1 MPPDGGPLEGLR
13 VLDLTDD
20 HAGALTTMFLADYG
34 ADVVKVVPS
43 AGLPLERG
51 PGYLIWNRNKRALAS
66 GGTDGGSSQDGAVFR
81 LAREADVLVE
91 SFRPDSHPPCF
102 DYEGLRKVNEGIV
115 WCSITP
121 YGPSGPLS
129 SHPGY
134 EGLVAAAS
142 GIMTEQRGPNGAP
155 VYNALPIAGIG
166 TALLAIHGILAA
178 SHRRA
183 VAGRGQRVDTSMY
196 QGALA
201 ARSPM
206 LVRGEGVQTWDSAGN
221 DPQGALP
228 NYRLYRCADDKW
240 LHLGTLIPVFWN
252 KLIIALDLYQFA
264 TDPRFETA
272 PLYWPTEEIRAEAK
286 RILADKFASATRD
299 HWLKVLR
306 EGDVPVSPATPTHE
320 LFEHPQ
326 VAANGMSTAIEDPR
340 VGRLEQGMPPVA
352 LSLTPGAVRRP
363 APAKAAANISWES
376 PIRFHARLP
385 SGTKPASSAK
395 AGKISAA
402 GPRPGRGP
410 LAGIRVLDL
419 SSYLAGPIGPA
430 YLADLGADVIKV
442 EPRGGEGCRMIMML
456 FLGGNP
462 SKRGLALDLKS
473 PASKEVLR
481 RLIKRSDVV
490 VHNNRV
496 GVAERLGIDYESVRR
511 IRPDV
516 IYLQS
521 TAYGS
526 KGPDAALPGFDPLFQ
541 SLSGIGM
548 AQAGPGRPPVF
559 PKTPSCDIAT
569 AMLGAAAVLLGLAH
583 RDRTGEGQ
591 LIETSLL
598 ATGLWLRCDAFVRY
612 GGSAPPR
619 VTNEDN
625 SGTGAVYRWYRA
637 ADGYLF
643 VACRTEAQAAA
654 LCKAAGVLP
663 AETTDETGGTAREMA
678 IATPGSDGDVKLT
691 AKLAAAIARRSV
703 AEWLDAFG
711 KSGVPSERVAEN
723 NDEGV
728 HRNPQARHLRALAQD
743 RYPGFKNLVQPGIL
757 VRFSDTPAVRRSA
770 PPVCGEHT
778 VEVLTEL
785 GYSGEEIS
793 KLEASGA
800 IGIHRAGQS

>member
-1 MPPDGGPLEGLR
+1 
-13 VLDLTDD
+13 
-20 HAGALTTMFLADYG
+20 MFLGDYG
-34 ADVVKVVPS
+34 ADVVKVVPP

-51 PGYLIWNRNKRALAS
+51 AGYLIWNRNKRALATGDARS
-66 GGTDGGSSQDGAVFR
+66 GLGQDEAVFR
-81 LAREADVLVE
+81 LARQADVVVE
-91 SFRPDSHPPCF
+91 SSRPGLAPPGF
-102 DYEGLRKVNEGIV
+102 DYEGLRKVNDGLV

-121 YGPSGPLS
+121 YGRSGPLS
-129 SHPGY
+129 SRPGY
-134 EGLVAAAS
+134 EGLVAAVS
-142 GIMTEQRGPNGAP
+142 GIMTEQRGPNGEP

-178 SHRRA
+178 LHRRA
-183 VAGRGQRVDTSMY
+183 LAGRGQRVETSLF

-201 ARSPM
+201 GRSPM

-228 NYRLYRCADDKW
+228 NYRLYRCADDRW

-252 KLIIALDLYQFA
+252 KLIIALDLYEFA
-264 TDPRFETA
+264 TEARFETA

-286 RILADKFASATRD
+286 RILAEKFATAPRD
-299 HWLKVLR
+299 HWLRVLR

-326 VAANGMSTAIEDPR
+326 VAANGMSTVIEDPR
-340 VGRLEQGMPPVA
+340 VGRLEQGMPPIA

-363 APAKAAANISWES
+363 APANDAPDTAWES
-376 PIRFHARLP
+376 PGRFFQSGIAEEGSTAARQ
-385 SGTKPASSAK
+385 
-395 AGKISAA
+395 
-402 GPRPGRGP
+402 RGRGP
-410 LAGIRVLDL
+410 LAGVRVLDL

-462 SKRGLALDLKS
+462 SKRGIALDLKS
-473 PASKEVLR
+473 SASKEVLR
-481 RLIKRSDVV
+481 RLLERSDVV

-541 SLSGIGM
+541 SLSGIGI
-548 AQAGPGRPPVF
+548 AQAGPGRAPVF
-559 PKTPSCDIAT
+559 PKTPICDIAT

-612 GGSAPPR
+612 AGSAPPR

-625 SGTGAVYRWYRA
+625 SGICATYRWYRTR
-637 ADGYLF
+637 DGYVF
-643 VACRTEAQAAA
+643 VACRLESEVLALFAATGIDCDRQPEPGSEDDRTLTA
-654 LCKAAGVLP
+654 RLKAAMQDSPSADL
-663 AETTDETGGTAREMA
+663 
-678 IATPGSDGDVKLT
+678 
-691 AKLAAAIARRSV
+691 LAAFSKA
-703 AEWLDAFG
+703 
-711 KSGVPSERVAEN
+711 GVPAERVAET

-728 HRNPQARHLRALAQD
+728 YRNPQARHLDALA
-743 RYPGFKNLVQPGIL
+743 RHPYPGFSNLVQPGIL
-757 VRFSDTPAVRRSA
+757 VGFSETPAVRRSA
-770 PPVCGEHT
+770 SPVCGEHT
-778 VEVLTEL
+778 LEILGEL
-785 GYSGEEIS
+785 GYTPDEAAS
-793 KLEASGA
+793 LESEGVV
-800 IGIHRAGQS
+800 GVYRP